1 MNSPPFSICSR
12 IVTTYPSGP
21 TQKAWGRLEALR
33 TGGLCPC
40 SSAMVR
46 PATRISAERKRSVS
60 SRPGCAGGI
69 QHSTWHWHNAK
80 RNSLRAGKTSL
91 GAQCRRA
98 DRSTEYQCASPA
110 ASVECKFGDVPHARL
125 MQSTCR
131 FRAKDSLRVS
141 EWSVLLLAR
150 SGREP
155 QRQTVPRRQQPDAGW
170 PWVAKELGFSRLG
183 HGWLGHIS
191 VPQKLSIPI
200 RETVEPTRQKLSLH
214 HSQRQRHQ
222 KKAQVACHQDPFKP
236 CCLALTLQGLGVPF
250 TAPVHCARV

>member
-46 PATRISAERKRSVS
+46 PATRISAERKTVRVVTAWLRWGASNTAPGTGTMRS
-60 SRPGCAGGI
+60 GT
-69 QHSTWHWHNAK
+69 HSEPA
-80 RNSLRAGKTSL
+80 RQASELSAAAPIAAPSTS
-91 GAQCRRA
+91 APV
-98 DRSTEYQCASPA
+98 PA

-170 PWVAKELGFSRLG
+170 PWVAKELGFLSPRPWVARPHLG
-183 HGWLGHIS
+183 A
-191 VPQKLSIPI
+191 P
-200 RETVEPTRQKLSLH
+200 
-214 HSQRQRHQ
+214 
-222 KKAQVACHQDPFKP
+222 KAFYPDP
-236 CCLALTLQGLGVPF
+236 
-250 TAPVHCARV
+250 